1 MQPKYFFWIIFI
13 ITFCGI
19 LKLYQPFL
27 MNLITAML
35 LCVATFGLKK
45 YFDKFIKYNFLS
57 SFASIFVFLA
67 IVILPL
73 IYVGNEILHQALNM
87 DITKLA
93 SFAKEL
99 QDKVILLLQDLPV
112 SIRDRATDA
121 IQSINTNTL
130 ISHIMN
136 ISTYVTKAGI
146 GFFSDLAFILIF
158 LYLFY
163 YYGLEIKNY
172 IIDII
177 PFEKQTS
184 NNILAES
191 SGVLKVV
198 FFSTII
204 SMILQGISFGIAIKF
219 LGFSGILFGTLY
231 AIASIIPIVG
241 GALVWLPL
249 ALYIYWSGN
258 TGSAIFIALYSIIF
272 IGFIIDNVIKPLII
286 SIVNRTLLNKPVEIN
301 EMIIFIAIL
310 AGLTSFGFF
319 GIIIGPTLSAFFI
332 SLLRVYKYQFKD

>member
-35 LCVATFGLKK
+35 LCVATFGLKT
-45 YFDKFIKYNFLS
+45 YFDRFIKYNFLS

-73 IYVGNEILHQALNM
+73 IYVGNEILHEILNM
-87 DITKLA
+87 DITKI
-93 SFAKEL
+93 SNFAKEL
-99 QDKVILLLQDLPV
+99 QEKAILLLQNLPAN
-112 SIRDRATDA
+112 IKDRATET
-121 IQSINTNTL
+121 IQSINASTL
-130 ISHIMN
+130 VSHIMS

-146 GFFSDLAFILIF
+146 SFFSDLVFILIF

-163 YYGLEIKNY
+163 YYGIDIKKY

-177 PFEKQTS
+177 PVSKQTS
-184 NNILAES
+184 NEILDES

-204 SMILQGISFGIAIKF
+204 SMILQGISFGIAITF

-241 GALVWLPL
+241 GALIWVPL
-249 ALYIYWSGN
+249 GLYIYWGGN
-258 TGSAIFIALYSIIF
+258 MGGAIFIALYSIIF
-272 IGFIIDNVIKPLII
+272 IGLIIDNVIKPLII
-286 SIVNRTLLNKPVEIN
+286 SIVNRTLLKQPVQIN

-310 AGLTSFGFF
+310 AGLASFGFF

-332 SLLRVYKYQFKD
+332 SLLRVYKHQFKD

>member
-99 QDKVILLLQDLPV
+99 QDKAILLLQDLPV

-130 ISHIMN
+130 INHIMN

-184 NNILAES
+184 NDILAES